1 MKLEKKTSPTF
12 PNHTSQSFDIW
23 KNHPTRVKI
32 RALPIARIPLGL
44 TDLLPRAA
52 NRRVPRLFPVRGQA
66 RRRGRH
72 EHGRRGYQPAG
83 APHARAP
90 DPHVELLRKKVESM
104 WVPEAGTMTGYS
116 TMAVHAVQIVWL
128 WSLVFSC
135 IQDDGTRAVFG
146 IFWAVAAAKNPRW
159 CRGSSS
165 LRSSAAPS
173 LLAGTRTSSAPTRS

>member
-1 MKLEKKTSPTF
+1 M
-12 PNHTSQSFDIW
+12 
-23 KNHPTRVKI
+23 
-32 RALPIARIPLGL
+32 
-44 TDLLPRAA
+44 
-52 NRRVPRLFPVRGQA
+52 
-66 RRRGRH
+66 
-72 EHGRRGYQPAG
+72 
-83 APHARAP
+83 
-90 DPHVELLRKKVESM
+90 ELLRKKVESM
-104 WVPEAGTMTGYS
+104 WEPEAGTMTGYS

-135 IQDDGTRAVFG
+135 IQDAGTRAVFG